1 MRGDFAGRDR
11 IEEVM
16 HERARMLAAEA
27 VDLDLESRDAQWL
40 EVHLRDCAECR
51 AIAEEY
57 LAIHAELAGLSDP
70 EPPRDL
76 WARTRAGLDAAD
88 ATGKRGS
95 RRPAGRRGRGSL
107 LGSTVAVAA
116 VVLIAGA
123 SLISQVPLV
132 SNSPASAPAGSAVPT
147 SSASGGPGSGP
158 EAPLAVVNGTT
169 YWITGTGGVYQIMGG
184 TTNCDPNDT
193 SCTVKSGGQA
203 LGSITSD
210 STVSAVIAPDASVA
224 AVWTPDKVAILPLSN
239 SNPTVPLDLLTP
251 EPTISTPTAT
261 ATPTATPTPTPTAT
275 PTPTPTATATPPP
288 TATSIL
294 TPTAAPTVVPTA
306 QPVETATA
314 TATSGVSTAPSVA
327 AVTPTAVAPTA
338 TPMVTPTPAP
348 TPAGSSGATAILSG
362 YEVVGRDPEFSP
374 DGNYVAFAARPS
386 DHSSGPDVF
395 VWHVGDRQA
404 HAVTAHHSDL
414 FAGWFDSKVLVSEI
428 AAASA
433 SGSAGPTGA
442 LDSPLPDAGTLGF
455 ASFVLDPATG
465 KTLEIDRPMLLPV
478 VDPTGRYVVYWSG
491 AVEFDP
497 STGLWQP
504 GNGDL
509 FFDLWSNLTLSP
521 ASLTAPL
528 RPAVTPSPPPSQLP
542 PAPASDTPA
551 PTEPA
556 VGLPGLPS
564 APPSADASA
573 SPASVSSESIQP
585 SVLVTA
591 TPPASQAPTAAPS
604 SQLPQTLPVARS
616 TGLVQTWSVRWDASG
631 DHVAIWVADVG
642 SARVGRLS
650 LFSVNRDDDSV
661 DTTEPLL
668 AADKVMA
675 GVGFDATHLVY
686 TSAVDGKTYLQAV
699 PSVPPSVVPTATPQ
713 PSQASDATAT
723 APLSTD
729 RPGN

>member
-1 MRGDFAGRDR
+1 MKGDLAGRDR
-11 IEEVM
+11 VEEVM

-27 VDLDLESRDAQWL
+27 VDVDLETRDAQWL

-57 LAIHAELAGLSDP
+57 LAIHAELSGLADP

-76 WARTRAGLDAAD
+76 WARTRAGLDAVD
-88 ATGKRGS
+88 ASGKRGS
-95 RRPAGRRGRGSL
+95 RHSAARRGRGSL

-132 SNSPASAPAGSAVPT
+132 SHSPASAPAGSAAPP
-147 SSASGGPGSGP
+147 SSTPGSPGGGPES
-158 EAPLAVVNGTT
+158 PLAVVNGTT
-169 YWITGTGGVYQIMGG
+169 YWITSADGVYQIMGG
-184 TTNCDPNDT
+184 STNCDPNDT
-193 SCTVKSGGQA
+193 SCTVESGGQA

-210 STVSAVIAPDASVA
+210 STVSAVIGPDASVA

-251 EPTISTPTAT
+251 EPTIATPTQTATAMPTQTATAFLTPAATAVLTPSATQTAAPTAQPVATATAPIGSTAPSVAVVTPTAIAPT
-261 ATPTATPTPTPTAT
+261 ATPLATPTPTPT
-275 PTPTPTATATPPP
+275 
-288 TATSIL
+288 S
-294 TPTAAPTVVPTA
+294 
-306 QPVETATA
+306 
-314 TATSGVSTAPSVA
+314 
-327 AVTPTAVAPTA
+327 
-338 TPMVTPTPAP
+338 
-348 TPAGSSGATAILSG
+348 AGSGGATAILSG
-362 YEVVGRDPEFSP
+362 YEVVGGDPEFSP
-374 DGNYVAFAARPS
+374 DGKYVAFAARPS

-395 VWHVGDRQA
+395 VWHVGDRRA

-428 AAASA
+428 AAGTASSSAVPTDAVA
-433 SGSAGPTGA
+433 SP
-442 LDSPLPDAGTLGF
+442 PPDAGTLGS

-478 VDPTGRYVVYWSG
+478 VDPTGRYVIYWSG

-521 ASLTAPL
+521 ASLTGPLAP
-528 RPAVTPSPPPSQLP
+528 AGTASAMPSELPPP
-542 PAPASDTPA
+542 PASEMPVSTD
-551 PTEPA
+551 
-556 VGLPGLPS
+556 LPVDQSALPSALSS
-564 APPSADASA
+564 APPSAEISA
-573 SPASVSSESIQP
+573 SPVAVSSETILP
-585 SVLVTA
+585 SVVVSP
-591 TPPASQAPTAAPS
+591 TPAVSEAATAAPEP
-604 SQLPQTLPVARS
+604 QLPQTLPVTRS
-616 TGLVQTWSVRWDASG
+616 SGLVQTWSVRWDATG

-642 SARVGRLS
+642 STRVGRLS
-650 LFSVNRDDDSV
+650 LFSVNRNDDSV

-675 GVGFDATHLVY
+675 GVGFDATHRIY

-713 PSQASDATAT
+713 PSQASDATPTPA